1 MMSVAR
7 QSIRFL
13 GAIAALFA
21 LGMGAAGMVLGGA
34 QILVE
39 RGYLRSDAVCGAQQ
53 SNEAEDLPA
62 VVVEVRL

>member
-13 GAIAALFA
+13 AHVAALAA
-21 LGMGAAGMVLGGA
+21 LGVAAYTGVLAGA

-39 RGYLRSDAVCGAQQ
+39 RGYLRSDAVCGAPQ
-53 SNEAEDLPA
+53 SGEAESPA
-62 VVVEVRL
+62 VVVEVLL

>member
-53 SNEAEDLPA
+53 SGDSDDLPA

>member
-39 RGYLRSDAVCGAQQ
+39 RGYLRSDAVCGAPQ
-53 SNEAEDLPA
+53 SGEAEAPA
-62 VVVEVRL
+62 VVVEVQL

>member
-13 GAIAALFA
+13 AAIAALFA
-21 LGMGAAGMVLGGA
+21 LGMGAAGMVLAGA

-39 RGYLRSDAVCGAQQ
+39 RGYLRSDAVCGAPQ
-53 SNEAEDLPA
+53 SGEAEAPA

>member
-1 MMSVAR
+1 MMPDAR

-39 RGYLRSDAVCGAQQ
+39 RGYLRSDAVCGAPQ
-53 SNEAEDLPA
+53 SGEAEDLPA